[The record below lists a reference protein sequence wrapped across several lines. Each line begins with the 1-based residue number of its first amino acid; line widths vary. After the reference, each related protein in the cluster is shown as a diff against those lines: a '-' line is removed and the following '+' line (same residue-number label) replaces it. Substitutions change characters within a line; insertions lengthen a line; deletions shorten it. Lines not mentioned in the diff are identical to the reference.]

1 MRYAPLMTSNQPAVP
16 PEESAVKDVEVLER
30 EGMEEE
36 LMQEDKSDVGEQ
48 ISDVDTA
55 KED

>member
-1 MRYAPLMTSNQPAVP
+1 MRYAPNMTSNQPAVP
-16 PEESAVKDVEVLER
+16 PEENAVKDAEVLER

-36 LMQEDKSDVGEQ
+36 LMQKDRSDVGEQ
-48 ISDVDTA
+48 IPDAETA

>member
-1 MRYAPLMTSNQPAVP
+1 MRYAPFMTSNQPAVP
-16 PEESAVKDVEVLER
+16 PEENAVKDAEVLER
-30 EGMEEE
+30 EGVEEE

-48 ISDVDTA
+48 ISDVDTV

>member
-16 PEESAVKDVEVLER
+16 PEETAAKDDEVLER

-36 LMQEDKSDVGEQ
+36 LMQEDRSEVGEK
-48 ISDVDTA
+48 IPDAETA

>member
-1 MRYAPLMTSNQPAVP
+1 MTSNQPAVP
-16 PEESAVKDVEVLER
+16 AEESAVKDVEVLER
-30 EGMEEE
+30 EGVEEE
-36 LMQEDKSDVGEQ
+36 LMQEDKSEVGEQ